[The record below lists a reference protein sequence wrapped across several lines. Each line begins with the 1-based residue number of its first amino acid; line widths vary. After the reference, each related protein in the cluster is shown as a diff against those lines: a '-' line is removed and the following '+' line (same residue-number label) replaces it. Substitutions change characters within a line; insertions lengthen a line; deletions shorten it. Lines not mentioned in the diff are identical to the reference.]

1 MTVERPARTVTA
13 LTTLN
18 RRAFVRQVA
27 TGVAGVA
34 LSPIRVGARAQKIIV
49 VGAGMAGLSTA
60 FELSA
65 LGHDVTVLEAR
76 TRPGGRVFTLRESF
90 ADGLYADAG
99 AMQVYDSH
107 ARAQKYIKQFELE
120 LDPIRATAPGS
131 LMHIMGQRI
140 VTKAGDAPQWPF
152 PLNADEKALS
162 AGGLYAKYVTPQLKA
177 VLDADAQ
184 GKLLSQFGTLDG
196 MTFAAYLRSQGAS
209 AAAIKILNIG
219 LPIGLGDGGEQH
231 SALNLLREAA
241 YRSLRK
247 QSFTIRGGTDRLPKA
262 LASRLGERIQ
272 YGTPV
277 TRIEQDANGVRVI
290 GFQRGSPR
298 TFTADRVVC
307 AVPFAVLRN
316 VAFSP
321 AIGRDTRAAM
331 FGLPNTS
338 VVKVFIQTRKRFWID
353 EGLSG
358 GASTDLP
365 LSLLSERSINQP
377 GTRGILEAYVVGP
390 PARTLCALS
399 QEERLRTVTADLIK
413 LFPAIADQYESGTSK
428 CWDEDEWSRGAY
440 AWFRP
445 GQMTRFLPTLG
456 KPEGRIHFAGD
467 HTSPTPG
474 WMEGALHSAERV
486 VKEVTAS

>member
-1 MTVERPARTVTA
+1 
-13 LTTLN
+13 LSTLN

-27 TGVAGVA
+27 TGVAG
-34 LSPIRVGARAQKIIV
+34 LSAAPMLAYGQVSRAQRIIV
-49 VGAGMAGLSTA
+49 IGAGMAGLSTA

-65 LGHDVTVLEAR
+65 LGHEVTVLEAR

-107 ARAQKYIKQFELE
+107 TRAQKYIKQFELD

-131 LMHIMGQRI
+131 LVHVMGHRI
-140 VTKAGDAPQWPF
+140 ATKAGDPPQWPF
-152 PLNADEKALS
+152 PLNDDEKTLTS
-162 AGGLYAKYVTPQLKA
+162 GGLYAKYITPQLKA
-177 VLDADAQ
+177 VHAADSQ
-184 GKLLSQFGTLDG
+184 GQLLAEFGKYDQ
-196 MTFAAYLRSQGAS
+196 MTFADYLRGQGAS
-209 AAAIKILNIG
+209 PAAISILKIG
-219 LPIGLGDGGEQH
+219 LALGLGDGGDHH

-241 YRSLRK
+241 YRSIRT

-262 LASRLGERIQ
+262 LASRLGDRIH
-272 YGTPV
+272 YGSPV
-277 TRIEQDANGVRVI
+277 VRIEQDASGVRVI
-290 GFQRGSPR
+290 AMPRGSAR
-298 TFTADRVVC
+298 TFNADRVVC
-307 AVPFAVLRN
+307 AVPYAVLRT

-321 AIGRDTRAAM
+321 ALSRDTRAAM
-331 FGLPNTS
+331 DELPNTS
-338 VVKVFIQTRKRFWID
+338 VVKVFVQTRTRFWIA
-353 EGLSG
+353 EGQSG

-365 LSLLSERSINQP
+365 LSLLSERTINQP
-377 GTRGILEAYVVGP
+377 GQRGILEAYVVGP
-390 PARTLCALS
+390 AARQLCPLS
-399 QEERLRTVTADLIK
+399 QDERLRAVTADIARL
-413 LFPAIADQYESGTSK
+413 LPAIADQYESGTSK

-445 GQMTRFLPTLG
+445 GQMTKFLPTLG

-486 VKEVTAS
+486 VKEVGAS